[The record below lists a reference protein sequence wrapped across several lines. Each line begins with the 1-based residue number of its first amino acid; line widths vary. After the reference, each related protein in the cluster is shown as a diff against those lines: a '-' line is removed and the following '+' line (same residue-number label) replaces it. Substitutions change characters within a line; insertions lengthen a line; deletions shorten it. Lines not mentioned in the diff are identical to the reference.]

1 MKSSYCRKNKYTF
14 SVPDNNIF
22 VYFRTDRVPDMVVK
36 VLGSIE
42 PKIQKE
48 DIAHALS
55 KLKNHPN
62 LESYLVKHMEDRLYL
77 LQFRKCED
85 ETCCHWI
92 VPDLHPYVPA
102 PILQPNGEQY
112 VKSQDLYGKVE
123 TTERYCPSLMAN
135 ESRSRKQEGF
145 KYLASPVA
153 ATLKCSL
160 CNKPCCIYS
169 MLCSLGVT
177 VAQLLED
184 FIYSCGASLPSKI
197 LYTSPEMICKGSVER
212 THY

>member
-1 MKSSYCRKNKYTF
+1 MK
-14 SVPDNNIF
+14 D
-22 VYFRTDRVPDMVVK
+22 
-36 VLGSIE
+36 G
-42 PKIQKE
+42 
-48 DIAHALS
+48 
-55 KLKNHPN
+55 
-62 LESYLVKHMEDRLYL
+62 LYL

-85 ETCCHWI
+85 ETCCHRI
-92 VPDLHPYVPA
+92 VPDLHPNVPA

-145 KYLASPVA
+145 KYLASRVA

-184 FIYSCGASLPSKI
+184 FIYSCGASLLSKI